1 MKNSIKRIGA
11 LLMAIAILCT
21 MALTVSAATVPNAT
35 IDATRTGSIDIYKY
49 DLTRANTDDT
59 ARAMIDSYVST
70 GIRDAALEAVLDDG
84 TVNDLGNGEQSYGFA
99 IKGVEFSYLKVA
111 DICTYDETE
120 ADGVHKDM
128 ILYRF
133 ADSASGDFLSAIGL
147 SNADAYPV
155 TAAYAQTGYH
165 FFTSDTLIDAL
176 AAALDANATAVKN
189 AFEPY
194 MAAQSAG
201 RFDETDAHGHT
212 AKDSLPLGLYLI
224 VETKVPEHVT
234 FTVNPF
240 LVSVPMTTVNG
251 ANADNGG
258 EEWLYDVTVYPKNQ
272 TGIPSL
278 EKTVREARDD
288 TGKNNGSDAIN
299 DGYDHN
305 TTASDGDRVEYQIIS
320 KLPVITSEATALT
333 EYTFVDTLSKGIE
346 YNGNPSA
353 TAMLRGNFDA
363 NDVKIEW
370 FRDAAC
376 TDKIG
381 TWQLTDQTPRYTVS
395 YEPPIAQGSAA
406 LTDNATRMTIR
417 MTAAGLNEINHGT
430 AARNGA
436 PNVELG
442 YSGCYIRI
450 TYSATVNQDADVV
463 YGDEGNPNT
472 VVLTWRRSNMS
483 YYDTLVDDCHVYTY
497 VLDLTK
503 QFSDSNGD
511 FTKVNFK
518 LFNLTDGYW
527 VTAEKASDGLY
538 YVKGE
543 EAPAGHVTG
552 TATEDGSKGTTFIPA
567 AADGV
572 LKIFGLE
579 DDEYILTE
587 VRTDNGYTL
596 LRDDIRVVISST
608 EDDSRP
614 CGIYGTDVLGLLQN
628 DPRYR
633 TFDGYRD
640 LAHVLLTASATVDGD
655 AVQMEAHNGSA
666 NAMVPLTI
674 VNTRGPELPKTGDSG
689 VWRYGA
695 IGIAL
700 MLLATLVIL
709 FAVSKK
715 RKSQELLKKA
725 NNHGRDASA
734 SLPPLPSA
742 EESQKTAE
750 KYQLSLISFR

>member
-1 MKNSIKRIGA
+1 MKNSIKRVGA
-11 LLMAIAILCT
+11 LLMAIAILFSL
-21 MALTVSAATVPNAT
+21 ALTVSAATVPEAT
-35 IDATRTGSIDIYKY
+35 IDTTRTGPIDIYKY
-49 DLTRANTDDT
+49 DLTRANTDD
-59 ARAMIDSYVST
+59 AAAAMIDSYVST
-70 GIRDAALEAVLDDG
+70 GVRDTALEAVLDDG

-120 ADGVHKDM
+120 PDGVHKDM

-165 FFTSDTLIDAL
+165 FFESDTLIDAL
-176 AAALDANATAVKN
+176 SAALSANATSVKN
-189 AFEPY
+189 ALETY
-194 MAAQSAG
+194 MASQSAG
-201 RFDETDAHGHT
+201 TFNDTDAHGPT
-212 AKDSLPLGLYLI
+212 AKDGLPLGLYLI
-224 VETKVPEHVT
+224 VETTVPEYVT
-234 FTVNPF
+234 FTVDPF
-240 LVSVPMTTVNG
+240 LLSVPMTTVNG
-251 ANADNGG
+251 TNATNGG

-278 EKTVREARDD
+278 EKTVREASAD
-288 TGKNNGSDAIN
+288 TGKNNGSEAIN

-305 TTASDGDRVEYQIIS
+305 ATASDGDKVEYQIIS

-346 YNGNPSA
+346 YNGNPAA
-353 TAMLRGNFDA
+353 TAMLKGNFDA
-363 NDVKIEW
+363 NDVKLEW

-376 TDKIG
+376 TDRIAA
-381 TWQLTDQTPRYTVS
+381 WQLTDQTPKYTVS

-463 YGDEGNPNT
+463 YGDESNPNT

-518 LFNLTDGYW
+518 LFNLTDSYW
-527 VTAEKASDGLY
+527 VTAGQDSDGVY
-538 YVKGE
+538 YVKGAD
-543 EAPAGHVTG
+543 APAGHAAG
-552 TATEDGSKGTTFIPA
+552 TATEDGGKGTTFIPA
-567 AADGV
+567 AVDGV

-587 VRTDNGYTL
+587 VRTDKGYTL
-596 LRDDIRVVISST
+596 LRDNIRIVITSA

-614 CGIYGTDVLGLLQN
+614 CGIYGTDVLGLVQN

-655 AVQMEAHNGSA
+655 AVQMEAHNGSS
-666 NAMVPLTI
+666 NAMVPLTV

-715 RKSQELLKKA
+715 RKSQELLK
-725 NNHGRDASA
+725 
-734 SLPPLPSA
+734 
-742 EESQKTAE
+742 
-750 KYQLSLISFR
+750 

>member
-1 MKNSIKRIGA
+1 MKHSIKRYGA
-11 LLMAIAILCT
+11 LLMAIAIFFSL
-21 MALTVSAATVPNAT
+21 ALTVSAATVPNAT
-35 IDATRTGSIDIYKY
+35 IDTTRTGSIDIYKY
-49 DLTRANTDDT
+49 DLTRANTND
-59 ARAMIDSYVST
+59 AAAAMIDSYVST
-70 GIRDAALEAVLDDG
+70 GVRDAALEAVLDDG
-84 TVNDLGNGEQSYGFA
+84 TVNDLGNGEQSYGYA
-99 IKGVEFSYLKVA
+99 IKGVEFSYLKIA

-128 ILYRF
+128 ILYKF
-133 ADSASGDFLSAIGL
+133 DDAKSGDLLAAIGL

-176 AAALDANATAVKN
+176 SAALSANATAVKN
-189 AFEPY
+189 ALEPY
-194 MAAQSAG
+194 MASQNAG

-212 AKDSLPLGLYLI
+212 ARDGLPLGLYLI
-224 VETKVPEHVT
+224 VETKVPEFVT
-234 FTVNPF
+234 FTVDPF

-251 ANADNGG
+251 TNADNGG

-278 EKTVREARDD
+278 EKTVRETKAD
-288 TGKNNGSDAIN
+288 TGKNNGSDAIT

-305 TTASDGDRVEYQIIS
+305 ATASDGDKVEYQIIS

-346 YNGNPSA
+346 YNGNSSA
-353 TAMLRGNFDA
+353 SAMLKGNFDA

-381 TWQLTDQTPRYTVS
+381 TWQLTDQTPKYTVS
-395 YEPPIAQGSAA
+395 YEPPMAQGSAP
-406 LTDNATRMTIR
+406 LTDSATRMVIR

-430 AARNGA
+430 AAREGA

-463 YGDEGNPNT
+463 YGDVGNPNT

-503 QFSDSNGD
+503 QFSDSKGD

-527 VTAEKASDGLY
+527 VTAEKDSDGVY

-543 EAPAGHVTG
+543 SEPAGHVSG
-552 TATEDGSKGTTFIPA
+552 SANEDGSKGTTFIPA

-572 LKIFGLE
+572 LKVFGLE

-596 LRDDIRVVISST
+596 LRDDIHVVISSV

-614 CGIYGTDVLGLLQN
+614 CGIYGSDVLGLVQN

-633 TFDGYRD
+633 TFEGYQD

-655 AVQMEAHNGSA
+655 AVQMEAHEGSA

-689 VWRYGA
+689 VWRYSAYGLL
-695 IGIAL
+695 L
-700 MLLATLVIL
+700 MLLAAFVIL
-709 FAVSKK
+709 FATSKK
-715 RKSQELLKKA
+715 RKAQ
-725 NNHGRDASA
+725 NR
-734 SLPPLPSA
+734 
-742 EESQKTAE
+742 
-750 KYQLSLISFR
+750 